1 MADLNNIE
9 QELATWLKPY
19 IQGAT
24 AEGRREF
31 GRAVSRYL
39 WRSQSNRIRDQK
51 NPDGSPFE
59 SRKKGRKAMFE
70 KIRQRPN
77 LRARY
82 SDSEVWIGFRG
93 RVGRIANVHQKGL
106 FIAPGP
112 GQKKVRYA
120 ERQLLGYTPK
130 DINQVKNLA
139 EMTLLPR

>member
-1 MADLNNIE
+1 MADLTDIE

-70 KIRQRPN
+70 KIRKRRN

-82 SDSEVWIGFRG
+82 NDTEVSLFFIS
-93 RVGRIANVHQKGL
+93 RISGIAKVHQRGL
-106 FIAPGP
+106 FASPKA
-112 GQKKVRYA
+112 GQERVRYPVR
-120 ERQLLGYTPK
+120 ELLGYTK
-130 DINQVKNLA
+130 RDIDQIKNLA
-139 EMTLLPR
+139 EATLLPR